1 MEEYCISVSIGLE
14 LLLGLLHTHMHLT
27 HFGFSL
33 THFPSLPLLS
43 LMNVGI
49 SSVRLA
55 TGEGR
60 GQLSVN
66 QTHPC

>member
-14 LLLGLLHTHMHLT
+14 LLLELLHMHLT

-33 THFPSLPLLS
+33 THLPSLPLLS

-49 SSVRLA
+49 SSAHLA
-55 TGEGR
+55 TGERR
-60 GQLSVN
+60 GQLNVS
-66 QTHPC
+66 QTYPH